1 MDPIIKYVTYDK
13 LLIMMQ
19 DGNQHILVQ
28 DSRFPADIEIHM
40 DRASYLKPHSKH
52 YLVTA
57 EQITEMRRSI
67 ELAAEANVECKK
79 LNYQIESLAE
89 RKSQRLWQS
98 KYENLKLM
106 YNELQHSTVSKHKYD
121 KLLVAFNELKAE
133 LKEAKEDKNEG

>member
-13 LLIMMQ
+13 LLVMMQ
-19 DGNQHILVQ
+19 DGNQYISVT

-57 EQITEMRRSI
+57 EQMVEMRRSI
-67 ELAAEANVECKK
+67 ELAAEANIECKK
-79 LNYQIESLAE
+79 LHYQIESLAE
-89 RKSQRLWQS
+89 RKSQRHWQS

-121 KLLVAFNELKAE
+121 KLLAAFNKLKEE
-133 LKEAKEDKNEG
+133 LKEAKENQNG

>member
-19 DGNQHILVQ
+19 DGNQHILIQ

-57 EQITEMRRSI
+57 EQINEMRRSI

-89 RKSQRLWQS
+89 GKSQRLWQS

-106 YNELQHSTVSKHKYD
+106 YNELQHSTVSKNKYD
-121 KLLVAFNELKAE
+121 KLLAAFNELKAE
-133 LKEAKEDKNEG
+133 LKEIKEGQNG